1 MPVYLHQATQNGT
14 DLPVAYW
21 LRHVAAVHKVTGLVP
36 GCNYRIYDERIYDE
50 GEVLEVVCTL
60 KTLGGPIKGQLHSHF
75 ASAKFIFDMQY
86 ISLQYISPN
95 QVGHDW

>member
-1 MPVYLHQATQNGT
+1 MPVNLLQATQNST
-14 DLPVAYW
+14 DLPVANW

-36 GCNYRIYDERIYDE
+36 GCNYRIYDE
-50 GEVLEVVCTL
+50 GEVLEVVYTL
-60 KTLGGPIKGQLHSHF
+60 KTLGGPIKGQLHSSF
-75 ASAKFIFDMQY
+75 ASAKFIFDIQY